1 MIFADNFQEV
11 MPLVLEKMF
20 EEKPGSSVW
29 RIFRKSKIADF
40 QFKLEGLL
48 LF

>member
-1 MIFADNFQEV
+1 MIFADNFQKV
-11 MPLVLEKMF
+11 MSLVLEKMF
-20 EEKPGSSVW
+20 QEKSGASVW
-29 RIFRKSKIADF
+29 RILRKSEIPDF